1 MRSEDRIRIL
11 HIIDAS
17 ESAAQFLLGRSR
29 DDLDRDQMLLFAV
42 VRAIEIIG
50 EAASKIS
57 VETRN
62 ATPEVP
68 WAAIVSMRNRLI
80 HGYSDIDRAVMWK
93 TATAEVPA
101 LLSLLRALIAA
112 DK

>member
-1 MRSEDRIRIL
+1 MRPEDRIRVL
-11 HIIDAS
+11 HMIEAA
-17 ESAAQFLLGRSR
+17 ESAARFLSGRNR
-29 DDLDRDQMLLFAV
+29 DDLGRDEMLLFAV

-57 VETRN
+57 PEARA

-68 WAAIVSMRNRLI
+68 WRAITSMRNRLI
-80 HGYSDIDRAVMWK
+80 HGYADIDPEVVWA

-101 LLSLLRALIAA
+101 VLALLRAVIGT
-112 DK
+112 DI